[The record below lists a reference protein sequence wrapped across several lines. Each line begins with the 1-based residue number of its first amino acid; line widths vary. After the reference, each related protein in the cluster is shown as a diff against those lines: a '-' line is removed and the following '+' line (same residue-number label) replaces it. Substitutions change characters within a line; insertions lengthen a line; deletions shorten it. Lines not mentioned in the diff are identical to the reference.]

1 MDNSKIN
8 MLVAKYK
15 SILQIYDAW
24 PLMRKPETMAAV
36 EEEINTRV
44 QEVREDLNASRD
56 IYFILLLMQQVV
68 ELFDQLAKTTE

>member
-44 QEVREDLNASRD
+44 QEVRENLNASRD
-56 IYFILLLMQQVV
+56 TYFILLLMKQIV
-68 ELFDQLAKTTE
+68 ELFDQLAKTAE